1 MCILHRKNGHVG
13 LDNNATELENK
24 LRTSDFIDYNAS
36 QMTLLHQ
43 LRLVDGIYYPMDTA
57 KS

>member
-1 MCILHRKNGHVG
+1 MG
-13 LDNNATELENK
+13 LDINATELESK
-24 LRTSDFIDYNAS
+24 LRTSDFINYNAS

-43 LRLVDGIYYPMDTA
+43 LRLVYGIYYPMDTA

>member
-13 LDNNATELENK
+13 LDNNATELESK

-43 LRLVDGIYYPMDTA
+43 LRLVYDIYYPMDTA